1 MAAAFNG
8 RTGRWMP
15 PLAWLTR
22 LQAVWEDQRADAV
35 LPDAEELFLAD
46 LADLLPRL
54 LLASRDP
61 GDGRLRVEFAGAAAR
76 VLLAVDPV
84 GPLPEVMPEDDSLT
98 WVADGLRRVCR
109 LAVPAPHWARAED
122 RIGLFLPYGG
132 FDGRVALVLAG
143 LARWPPSTQG
153 TAGGD
158 RVVRLRP
165 GSG

>member
-1 MAAAFNG
+1 MALAFDG
-8 RTGRWMP
+8 GTGRWVP

-22 LQAVWEDQRADAV
+22 LQAVWDDQRADAA
-35 LPDAEELFLAD
+35 LPDADELFLAD

-61 GDGRLRVEFAGAAAR
+61 GDGGLRVEFAGAAAR
-76 VLLAVDPV
+76 ILLAVDPV
-84 GPLPEVMPEDDSLT
+84 GPLPEAMPEDDPLA

-109 LAVPAPHWARAED
+109 PAVPGPHWARADD
-122 RIGLFLPYGG
+122 RLGLFLPYGG
-132 FDGRVALVLAG
+132 FDGRVTLVLAG
-143 LARWPPSTQG
+143 LARWPAP
-153 TAGGD
+153 ADGGD